1 MSIKYSQRR
10 RNIYRIDINPKTN
23 SFDVIG
29 NYKNLQ
35 KGKKY
40 ICRLTT
46 NNKEVNCKLSHD
58 LLSPESSSK

>member
-10 RNIYRIDINPKTN
+10 RNIYRIDIDTKTN

-40 ICRLTT
+40 ISS
-46 NNKEVNCKLSHD
+46 NNE
-58 LLSPESSSK
+58 